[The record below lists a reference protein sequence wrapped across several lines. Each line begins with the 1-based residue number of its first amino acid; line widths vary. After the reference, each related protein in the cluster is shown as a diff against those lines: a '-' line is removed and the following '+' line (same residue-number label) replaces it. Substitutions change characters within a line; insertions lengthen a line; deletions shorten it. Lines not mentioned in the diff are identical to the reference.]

1 MIRMKILILSK
12 KNPYPPRDGEAIAIL
27 NMAQGLAASGHEIWL
42 LTMNTTK
49 HFTPPEEIPASLK
62 NKIKFTIVNVNTKI
76 RVIRLIL
83 NLLFSKTP
91 YNALRFRS
99 QEYLLRLKD
108 ILESQ
113 SFDIIQTEGPYLDFC
128 IPVIRGLSDAK
139 ISFRAHNMEYM
150 IWERR
155 AAATGNP
162 FIKFYLNVLKRRIKN
177 LETNLLGKIDALVP
191 ISETDLAGFRQM
203 GVKTPQFTCQAGID
217 MSTYNTAG
225 PPEKTSLFFIGSL
238 DWGPNTEGLDWFF
251 GHVWPTVNIKYPAL
265 KFYIAGRNSDF
276 YFKGKKL
283 HDHVINCGEI
293 EDALQF
299 MRDHSIMVVPL
310 FSGSG
315 IRIKIL
321 EGMAMMKTIITT
333 AIGAEGITV
342 THEQDI
348 LIANTAK
355 EFISWIDTL
364 IASPER
370 IMTIG
375 TNARKLVTENF
386 DNLVLSKK
394 LTDFYKEE
402 LL

>member
-1 MIRMKILILSK
+1 MKILILSK
-12 KNPYPPRDGEAIAIL
+12 KNPYPPRDGEAIVIL
-27 NMAQGLAASGHEIWL
+27 NMAQGLAAAGHEIWL
-42 LTMNTTK
+42 LAMNTTK
-49 HFTPPEEIPASLK
+49 HFTPPGEIPDSLK
-62 NKIKFTIVNVNTKI
+62 DKIKFSIVNVDT
-76 RVIRLIL
+76 RIRLFRLIV
-83 NLLFSKTP
+83 NLLFSKAP
-91 YNALRFRS
+91 YNAIRFRS
-99 QEYLLRLKD
+99 QEYLTKLKG
-108 ILESQ
+108 LLKSQ

-128 IPVIRGLSDAK
+128 IPVIRGLSNAR
-139 ISFRAHNMEYM
+139 ISFRAHNLEYM

-162 FIKFYLNVLKRRIKN
+162 FTKFYLNVLKRRIKN
-177 LETNLLGKIDALVP
+177 LETTLLKRIDALVP
-191 ISETDLAGFRQM
+191 ISETDLSGFRQM
-203 GVKTPQFTCQAGID
+203 GAKVPQLTCQTGID
-217 MSTYNTAG
+217 ISAYKSAA
-225 PPEKTSLFFIGSL
+225 PPEGTSLFFIGSL

-251 GHVWPTVNIKYPAL
+251 DHVWPSLNKKYPEL
-265 KFYIAGRNSDF
+265 KFYIAGRNSAF
-276 YFKGKKL
+276 YFKGKKRN
-283 HDHVINCGEI
+283 DNVINCGEV

-342 THEQDI
+342 THEKDI

-364 IASPER
+364 MEGPEK
-370 IMTIG
+370 ILAIG
-375 TNARKLVTENF
+375 TKARKLVTEKF

-394 LTDFYKEE
+394 LTDFYKQQM
-402 LL
+402 L

>member
-1 MIRMKILILSK
+1 MKILILSK

-27 NMAQGLAASGHEIWL
+27 NMAKGLAASGHEIRL

-49 HFTPPEEIPASLK
+49 HFTPPDQIPASLK
-62 NKIKFTIVNVNTKI
+62 NKIDFIIVNVNTKI
-76 RVIRLIL
+76 RVFRLIL
-83 NLLFSKTP
+83 NLLFSKAP

-99 QEYLLRLKD
+99 QEYLLRLKE
-108 ILESQ
+108 ILESH

-128 IPVIRGLSDAK
+128 IPVIRELSDAK
-139 ISFRAHNMEYM
+139 ISFRAHNLEFM

-162 FIKFYLNVLKRRIKN
+162 ITMFYLNVLKRRIKN
-177 LETNLLGKIDALVP
+177 LEANLLGKIDALVP
-191 ISETDLAGFRQM
+191 ISETDLTGFRRM
-203 GVKTPQFTCQAGID
+203 GVKVPQFTCQAGID
-217 MSTYNTAG
+217 ISTYKSAG
-225 PPEKTSLFFIGSL
+225 PPEETSLFFIGSL

-251 GHVWPTVNIKYPAL
+251 EQVWPTVNTNYPAL

-283 HDHVINCGEI
+283 HDCVIDCGEI

-299 MRDHSIMVVPL
+299 MNNHTIMVVPL

-333 AIGAEGITV
+333 AIGAEGIPV

-355 EFISWIDTL
+355 EFITWIDTL
-364 IASPER
+364 IAGPEK

-375 TNARKLVTENF
+375 TKARKLVTEKF

-394 LTDFYKEE
+394 LTDFYKEQ